1 MPKDKP
7 EKKAKDQP
15 DMNAAPAPSKKAA
28 GKAVT
33 TAAAASGEVR
43 AKVKK
48 PAKEPAKAAPTT
60 ASAAPAKASPV
71 TAQAEPAVAKETEA
85 PKADAV
91 AEKHAPVVK
100 VRRQVLTAS
109 EQRMEE
115 NKPGGAQP
123 APVAPAS
130 PAPTASLTP
139 PAAHPVTPA
148 ITPADR
154 HAESSPAVAD
164 DAATAAQQLRDKI
177 VVIKPPIIVKDLA
190 AKLGLKPYQIIHHLM
205 EMNIFTSA
213 NQALEEEVARKLST
227 KLGFTFEIEKREKGA
242 GLVHAPAKI
251 VEPTKGPVPIAPSEL
266 QSRPPVITFMGHV
279 DHGKTSLLDAIRKA
293 HVAAG
298 EAGGITQHI
307 GAYTV
312 KRGTQTITFLDTPGH
327 EAFTAMRARGANV
340 TDIVVLVVAA
350 DDGIMPTTLEAINHA
365 RAAKVQLMVAINKI
379 DLPGANLVR
388 VKGQLQEQG
397 LVAEE
402 YGGDTI
408 ICEVSATKGIGIEKL
423 LEMMLL
429 QAEILELRAN
439 PRGLSRG
446 TVIEAQFEQGR
457 GPTSTVLVQ
466 QGTLRVGDAILAGP
480 YYGRVKALIN
490 DLGQQVKEAGPSIP
504 VKVLGLDGAPSP
516 GEEYNILK
524 NEKEARELAENRRD
538 KLRLGKLEA
547 PPRVTLENL
556 FEAIADEKHKVFKLI
571 IKGDVQ
577 GSVEAIVTA
586 LKKIDSDK
594 IDLDIVLSS
603 AGAISESDILL
614 AKASQAV
621 VIGFNTRTD
630 NAAANAA
637 KREGV
642 QIKLFSII
650 YELIDQVKEAMAGL
664 LDPELRET
672 ALGTALVKQVFQ
684 LSKFPVAGCSV
695 VSGRIVRNA
704 RARVVR
710 KRQPIYDGQV
720 VTLKR
725 FQDDAAEVRA
735 GLECGIRLGDF
746 NDYLADDTIECY
758 QLEKFAQAL

>member
-7 EKKAKDQP
+7 EKKAKDP
-15 DMNAAPAPSKKAA
+15 TDMNASPAPAKKAA
-28 GKAVT
+28 GKA
-33 TAAAASGEVR
+33 ASGEAKAKAPKPSKEVATER
-43 AKVKK
+43 TKAVSAPEKTVPPAAKV
-48 PAKEPAKAAPTT
+48 
-60 ASAAPAKASPV
+60 
-71 TAQAEPAVAKETEA
+71 AEVSVETDQPA
-85 PKADAV
+85 PKA
-91 AEKHAPVVK
+91 K
-100 VRRQVLTAS
+100 RQVLTAS
-109 EQRMEE
+109 EQRMAE
-115 NKPGGAQP
+115 NKPASTVSQTAAAAPTP
-123 APVAPAS
+123 APAVS
-130 PAPTASLTP
+130 TP
-139 PAAHPVTPA
+139 
-148 ITPADR
+148 
-154 HAESSPAVAD
+154 SSPAKPAEAPSNAPD
-164 DAATAAQQLRDKI
+164 EAALAAQQLKDKI

-213 NQALEEEVARKLST
+213 NQALEEEVARKLSS

-242 GLVHAPAKI
+242 GLVHAPVKI
-251 VEPTKGPVPIAPSEL
+251 VEPPKPAPVAASEL
-266 QSRPPVITFMGHV
+266 QPRPPVITFMGHV

-312 KRGTQTITFLDTPGH
+312 KRGNHTITFLDTPGH

-350 DDGIMPTTLEAINHA
+350 DDGMMPTTIEAINHA
-365 RAAKVQLMVAINKI
+365 RAAKVQIMVAINKI
-379 DLPGANLVR
+379 DLPGSNLNR
-388 VKGQLQEQG
+388 VKGQLQEHG
-397 LVAEE
+397 LVPEE

-457 GPTSTVLVQ
+457 GPTATVLVQ

-480 YYGRVKALIN
+480 FYGRVKALIN
-490 DLGQQVKEAGPSIP
+490 DVGQNVKEAGPSIP
-504 VKVLGLDGAPSP
+504 VKILGLDGAPSP
-516 GEEYNILK
+516 GEEYNVLK
-524 NEKEARELAENRRD
+524 NEKEARELAEDRRD

-547 PPRVTLENL
+547 PPRITLENL

-577 GSVEAIVTA
+577 GSVEAIVA
-586 LKKIDSDK
+586 SLKKIDSKK
-594 IDLDIVLSS
+594 IDLDIVLAS

-630 NAAANAA
+630 NSAANAA

-672 ALGTALVKQVFQ
+672 ALGVAAVKQVFH

-710 KRQPIYDGQV
+710 KRQPIYDGAI

-725 FQDDAAEVRA
+725 FQDDASEVRA

-758 QLEKFAQAL
+758 QLEKFAQSL

>member
-7 EKKAKDQP
+7 EKKAKTQP
-15 DMNAAPAPSKKAA
+15 DMNAAPAPAKKAA
-28 GKAVT
+28 GKA
-33 TAAAASGEVR
+33 ASGEAK

-48 PAKEPAKAAPTT
+48 PAKEPAKATPVHGK
-60 ASAAPAKASPV
+60 AKPPV
-71 TAQAEPAVAKETEA
+71 KREIEKPMVEVVAKPPPAA
-85 PKADAV
+85 PKA
-91 AEKHAPVVK
+91 K
-100 VRRQVLTAS
+100 RQVLTVS
-109 EQRMEE
+109 EQGMAE
-115 NKPGGAQP
+115 NKPAASAVSTEAVAHPEPAAIAVAASIP
-123 APVAPAS
+123 APPATLAGK
-130 PAPTASLTP
+130 PAE
-139 PAAHPVTPA
+139 
-148 ITPADR
+148 I
-154 HAESSPAVAD
+154 SSAVAD
-164 DAATAAQQLRDKI
+164 EAALAAEQLRDKV

-213 NQALEEEVARKLST
+213 NQAIEEEVARKLCA

-242 GLVHAPAKI
+242 GLVHAPVKI
-251 VEPTKGPVPIAPSEL
+251 VEPPKPAPAAASDL
-266 QSRPPVITFMGHV
+266 QPRPPVITFMGHV

-312 KRGTQTITFLDTPGH
+312 KRGTHTITFLDTPGH

-350 DDGIMPTTLEAINHA
+350 DDGIMPTTVEAINHA

-402 YGGDTI
+402 YGGETI

-439 PRGLSRG
+439 PRGESRG

-457 GPTSTVLVQ
+457 GPTATVLVQ
-466 QGTLRVGDAILAGP
+466 QGTLRIGDAILAGP

-490 DLGQQVKEAGPSIP
+490 DVGQNVKEAGPSIP

-516 GEEYNILK
+516 GEEYNVLK
-524 NEKEARELAENRRD
+524 NEREARELAEDRRD

-586 LKKIDSDK
+586 LKKIDSNK
-594 IDLDIVLSS
+594 IDLDVVLSS

-650 YELIDQVKEAMAGL
+650 YELIDQVKEAMVGL

-672 ALGTALVKQVFQ
+672 ALGTAVVKQVFQ

-695 VSGRIVRNA
+695 ASGRIVRNA

-746 NDYLADDTIECY
+746 NDYLVDDTIECY
-758 QLEKFAQAL
+758 QLEKFTQSL

>member
-1 MPKDKP
+1 MPKE
-7 EKKAKDQP
+7 EKVATST
-15 DMNAAPAPSKKAA
+15 AARSSKKAA
-28 GKAVT
+28 PK
-33 TAAAASGEVR
+33 AASADSAGVKTR
-43 AKVKK
+43 A
-48 PAKEPAKAAPTT
+48 PARK
-60 ASAAPAKASPV
+60 APAKAPS
-71 TAQAEPAVAKETEA
+71 AKAKETPHPVASSTATESKSEA
-85 PKADAV
+85 TAV
-91 AEKHAPVVK
+91 ETKRPVVH
-100 VRRQVLTAS
+100 RRSLLTAS
-109 EQRMEE
+109 EQRHVDNAE
-115 NKPGGAQP
+115 KAAAVAGAP
-123 APVAPAS
+123 APVSA
-130 PAPTASLTP
+130 P
-139 PAAHPVTPA
+139 PADPTPVAKPT
-148 ITPADR
+148 T
-154 HAESSPAVAD
+154 
-164 DAATAAQQLRDKI
+164 AATPVSAPKPAEPAAATDADVAAQQLRDKI

-213 NQALEEEVARKLST
+213 NQPVEEEVARKLSV

-242 GLVHAPAKI
+242 GQVHAPVKI
-251 VEPTKGPVPIAPSEL
+251 VEPPKPEPVAASEL
-266 QSRPPVITFMGHV
+266 QARPPVITFMGHV

-293 HVAAG
+293 RVAAG
-298 EAGGITQHI
+298 EAGGITQHM

-312 KRGTQTITFLDTPGH
+312 KRGNHAITFLDTPGH

-350 DDGIMPTTLEAINHA
+350 DDGIMPTTIEAINHA
-365 RAAKVQLMVAINKI
+365 RAAKVQIMVAINKI

-408 ICEVSATKGIGIEKL
+408 LCEVSATKGIGIEKL

-446 TVIEAQFEQGR
+446 TIIESQFEQGR
-457 GPTSTVLVQ
+457 GPTATVLVQ
-466 QGTLRVGDAILAGP
+466 HGTLHIGDALLAGP
-480 YYGRVKALIN
+480 YYGRVKALVN
-490 DLGQQVKEAGPSIP
+490 DLGQNVKEAGPSIP
-504 VKVLGLDGAPSP
+504 VKVLGLSGAPSP
-516 GEEYNILK
+516 GEEYNVLK
-524 NEKEARELAENRRD
+524 QEREARELAEDRFD

-556 FEAIADEKHKVFKLI
+556 FEAIADEQRKVLKLI

-577 GSVEAIVTA
+577 GSVEAIVA
-586 LKKIDSDK
+586 SLKKIESKK
-594 IDLDIVLSS
+594 IDLEIVLAS
-603 AGAISESDILL
+603 AGAISESDVLL

-621 VIGFNTRTD
+621 VIGFNTKTD
-630 NAAANAA
+630 NSAANAA

-650 YELIDQVKEAMAGL
+650 YELIDQVKEAMVGL

-695 VSGRIVRNA
+695 QSGRIVRNA
-704 RARVVR
+704 RARVMR
-710 KRQPIYDGQV
+710 RRQPIYDGAV

-758 QLEKFAQAL
+758 QLDKFTQTL

>member
-1 MPKDKP
+1 MPKETTTKKAKDKP
-7 EKKAKDQP
+7 EVTAASAPTKKAASKAAPGEAKAKAAKSPAKEKAPAKQP
-15 DMNAAPAPSKKAA
+15 AAAVTPEKVEAPAPVA
-28 GKAVT
+28 
-33 TAAAASGEVR
+33 E
-43 AKVKK
+43 
-48 PAKEPAKAAPTT
+48 E
-60 ASAAPAKASPV
+60 APAPV
-71 TAQAEPAVAKETEA
+71 KVA
-85 PKADAV
+85 PK
-91 AEKHAPVVK
+91 
-100 VRRQVLTAS
+100 RSLLTAS
-109 EQRMEE
+109 EQRMLE
-115 NKPGGAQP
+115 NKPEGSAKAEPAQAVPAAP
-123 APVAPAS
+123 APAAPAAVAPKAVENH
-130 PAPTASLTP
+130 APT
-139 PAAHPVTPA
+139 V
-148 ITPADR
+148 
-154 HAESSPAVAD
+154 D
-164 DAATAAQQLRDKI
+164 DAALAAQQLKDKM

-190 AKLGLKPYQIIHHLM
+190 AKLGLKPFQIIHHLM
-205 EMNIFTSA
+205 EMNIFTGP
-213 NQALEEEVARKLST
+213 NQALEEEVARKLCA
-227 KLGFTFEIEKREKGA
+227 KVGFTFEIEKREKGA
-242 GLVHAPAKI
+242 GQVHAPVKI
-251 VEPTKGPVPIAPSEL
+251 VEPPKPEPVAASEL
-266 QSRPPVITFMGHV
+266 QPRPPVITFMGHV

-293 HVAAG
+293 RVASG

-312 KRGTQTITFLDTPGH
+312 KRGNNTITFLDTPGH

-350 DDGIMPTTLEAINHA
+350 DDGIMATTIEAINHA

-379 DLPGANLVR
+379 DLPGANLQR

-429 QAEILELRAN
+429 QAEILELKAN
-439 PRGLSRG
+439 PRGHSRG

-457 GPTSTVLVQ
+457 GATSTILVQ

-490 DLGQQVKEAGPSIP
+490 DLGQNVKEAGPSIP
-504 VKVLGLDGAPSP
+504 VKILGLDGAPSP
-516 GEEYNILK
+516 GEEYNVLK
-524 NEKEARELAENRRD
+524 NEKEARELAEDRRD

-547 PPRVTLENL
+547 PPRMTLENL
-556 FEAIADEKHKVFKLI
+556 FTAIADEKHKVLKLI

-586 LKKIDSDK
+586 LKKIDSKK

-614 AKASQAV
+614 AKASNAV

-630 NAAANAA
+630 NSAANAA

-650 YELIDQVKEAMAGL
+650 YELIDQVKEAMVGL

-672 ALGTALVKQVFQ
+672 SLGSAVVKQVFN

-695 VSGRIVRNA
+695 STGRIVRNA

-720 VTLKR
+720 VALKR
-725 FQDDAAEVRA
+725 FQDDASEVRA

-746 NDYLADDTIECY
+746 NEYLVDDIIECY
-758 QLEKFAQAL
+758 QLEKFTQSL

>member
-1 MPKDKP
+1 
-7 EKKAKDQP
+7 
-15 DMNAAPAPSKKAA
+15 MNAAPAPARKAA
-28 GKAVT
+28 KAAT
-33 TAAAASGEVR
+33 GETK
-43 AKVKK
+43 AKAK
-48 PAKEPAKAAPTT
+48 PAKEPAKVASAPAPEPAAP
-60 ASAAPAKASPV
+60 
-71 TAQAEPAVAKETEA
+71 EPAESTAPIVEEK
-85 PKADAV
+85 PKA
-91 AEKHAPVVK
+91 
-100 VRRQVLTAS
+100 RRPLLTAS
-109 EQRMEE
+109 EMRMEE
-115 NKPGGAQP
+115 NRLAAEKPPVEASAEVAPSPAESAPATPAAAP
-123 APVAPAS
+123 APAKPVEPTIEDPA
-130 PAPTASLTP
+130 L
-139 PAAHPVTPA
+139 
-148 ITPADR
+148 
-154 HAESSPAVAD
+154 
-164 DAATAAQQLRDKI
+164 AAQQLKDKI
-177 VVIKPPIIVKDLA
+177 VVVKPPIIVKDLA

-213 NQALEEEVARKLST
+213 NQALEEDVARKLTT

-242 GLVHAPAKI
+242 GQVHAPVKI
-251 VEPTKGPVPIAPSEL
+251 VEPPKPEPVVASEL

-293 HVAAG
+293 RVAAG

-312 KRGTQTITFLDTPGH
+312 KRGNHSITFLDTPGH

-350 DDGIMPTTLEAINHA
+350 DDGLMPTTLEAIQHA

-379 DLPGANLVR
+379 DLASANLNR

-397 LVAEE
+397 LVPEE

-408 ICEVSATKGIGIEKL
+408 VCEVSATKGIGIEKL

-457 GPTSTVLVQ
+457 GPTTTVLVRS
-466 QGTLRVGDAILAGP
+466 GTLKIGDAILAGP
-480 YYGRVKALIN
+480 YHGRVKALIN
-490 DLGQQVKEAGPSIP
+490 DLGQNVKEAGPSTP
-504 VKVLGLDGAPSP
+504 VKILGLDGAPSP
-516 GEEYNILK
+516 GEEYTVLK
-524 NEKEARELAENRRD
+524 NEREARSLADDRHQ

-547 PPRVTLENL
+547 PPRITLENL
-556 FEAIADEKHKVFKLI
+556 FEAIADEKHKVLKVIL
-571 IKGDVQ
+571 KGDVQ
-577 GSVEAIVTA
+577 GSVEAIVA
-586 LKKIDSDK
+586 QLKKIDSKK
-594 IDLDIVLSS
+594 IDLDIVS
-603 AGAISESDILL
+603 ASVGSISESDILL

-637 KREGV
+637 KRENV
-642 QIKLFSII
+642 QIKLYSII
-650 YELIDQVKEAMAGL
+650 YELLDQVKEAMAGM

-672 ALGTALVKQVFQ
+672 SLGTAVVKQVFH
-684 LSKFPVAGCSV
+684 LSKYPVAGCSV
-695 VSGRIVRNA
+695 QNGRIVRNG

-710 KRQPIYDGQV
+710 KRQPIYDGAV

-725 FQDDAAEVRA
+725 FQDDASEVRA

-746 NDYLADDTIECY
+746 NDYLVDDIIECY
-758 QLEKFAQAL
+758 QLEKFAQTL

>member
-1 MPKDKP
+1 MSKDKP
-7 EKKAKDQP
+7 EKKAKD
-15 DMNAAPAPSKKAA
+15 DMTAAPTPAKKVA
-28 GKAVT
+28 GK
-33 TAAAASGEVR
+33 AAAASVETK
-43 AKVKK
+43 AKTRK
-48 PAKEPAKAAPTT
+48 PAKEPASAVATPAPKK
-60 ASAAPAKASPV
+60 SEPPV
-71 TAQAEPAVAKETEA
+71 KKKVEEPAADKVADSTPAA
-85 PKADAV
+85 PKA
-91 AEKHAPVVK
+91 K
-100 VRRQVLTAS
+100 RQVLTAS
-109 EQRMEE
+109 EQRMSE
-115 NKPGGAQP
+115 NKPAAHP
-123 APVAPAS
+123 KPEAASS
-130 PAPTASLTP
+130 PAPTPAP
-139 PAAHPVTPA
+139 PAAAAVKPA
-148 ITPADR
+148 EKP
-154 HAESSPAVAD
+154 AESPSAPVD
-164 DAATAAQQLRDKI
+164 DAALAAQQLRDKI

-213 NQALEEEVARKLST
+213 SQALEEEVARKLST

-242 GLVHAPAKI
+242 GLVHAPVKI
-251 VEPTKGPVPIAPSEL
+251 VEPPKPAPVAASEL
-266 QSRPPVITFMGHV
+266 QPRPPVITFMGHV

-312 KRGTQTITFLDTPGH
+312 KRGAQTITFLDTPGH

-350 DDGIMPTTLEAINHA
+350 DDGIMPTTIEAINHA

-457 GPTSTVLVQ
+457 GPTATVLVQ
-466 QGTLRVGDAILAGP
+466 QGTLRIGDALLAGP

-490 DLGQQVKEAGPSIP
+490 DVGQNVKEAGPSIP

-516 GEEYNILK
+516 GEEYNVLK
-524 NEKEARELAENRRD
+524 NEREARELAEDRRH

-547 PPRVTLENL
+547 PPKITLENL
-556 FEAIADEKHKVFKLI
+556 FEAIADEKHKVLKLI

-586 LKKIDSDK
+586 LKKIDSQK

-672 ALGTALVKQVFQ
+672 ALGSAVVKQVFQ

-695 VSGRIVRNA
+695 LSGRIVRNA

-758 QLEKFAQAL
+758 QLEKFAQSL

>member
-1 MPKDKP
+1 MTKDKP
-7 EKKAKDQP
+7 EPKAKDQP

-28 GKAVT
+28 GKAAT
-33 TAAAASGEVR
+33 TAASAPGEVK
-43 AKVKK
+43 AKAKK
-48 PAKEPAKAAPTT
+48 PAKEPVKDSVAPEHAAKA
-60 ASAAPAKASPV
+60 V
-71 TAQAEPAVAKETEA
+71 VAKEIEAPVAA
-85 PKADAV
+85 PKA
-91 AEKHAPVVK
+91 
-100 VRRQVLTAS
+100 RRQVLTAS

-115 NKPGGAQP
+115 NKAAGS
-123 APVAPAS
+123 PVAPAAAPA
-130 PAPTASLTP
+130 PAPTPA
-139 PAAHPVTPA
+139 PAAPVAAQTKPA
-148 ITPADR
+148 PKPA
-154 HAESSPAVAD
+154 EVSPAVAD
-164 DAATAAQQLRDKI
+164 DAALAAQQLRDKI

-213 NQALEEEVARKLST
+213 NQALEEEIARKLST

-242 GLVHAPAKI
+242 GLVHAPVKI
-251 VEPTKGPVPIAPSEL
+251 VEPPKPAPVAASDL
-266 QSRPPVITFMGHV
+266 QPRPPVITFMGHV

-350 DDGIMPTTLEAINHA
+350 DDGIMPTTIEAINHA

-402 YGGDTI
+402 YGGETI

-439 PRGLSRG
+439 PRGQSRG
-446 TVIEAQFEQGR
+446 TIIEAQFEQGR
-457 GPTSTVLVQ
+457 GPTATVLVQ

-490 DLGQQVKEAGPSIP
+490 DVGQPVKEAGPSIP
-504 VKVLGLDGAPSP
+504 VKILGLDGAPSP
-516 GEEYNILK
+516 GEEYNVLK
-524 NEKEARELAENRRD
+524 NEREARELAEDRRD

-547 PPRVTLENL
+547 PPKITLENL

-577 GSVEAIVTA
+577 GSVEAIVA
-586 LKKIDSDK
+586 SLKKIDSKK
-594 IDLDIVLSS
+594 IDLDIVLAS

-630 NAAANAA
+630 NSAANAA

-672 ALGTALVKQVFQ
+672 ALGTAVVKQVFQ

-695 VSGRIVRNA
+695 LSGRIVRNA

-758 QLEKFAQAL
+758 QLEKFAQVL

>member
-7 EKKAKDQP
+7 EKKAKD
-15 DMNAAPAPSKKAA
+15 DMTAAPTPAKKVA
-28 GKAVT
+28 GK
-33 TAAAASGEVR
+33 AAAASGETK
-43 AKVKK
+43 AKTRK
-48 PAKEPAKAAPTT
+48 PAKEPASAVATPAPKK
-60 ASAAPAKASPV
+60 SEPPVKKEAK
-71 TAQAEPAVAKETEA
+71 EPAADKIVDATPSA
-85 PKADAV
+85 PKA
-91 AEKHAPVVK
+91 K
-100 VRRQVLTAS
+100 RQVLTAS
-109 EQRMEE
+109 EQRMSE
-115 NKPGGAQP
+115 NKPAAGAAHP
-123 APVAPAS
+123 K
-130 PAPTASLTP
+130 PAPTSSPT
-139 PAAHPVTPA
+139 PAA
-148 ITPADR
+148 
-154 HAESSPAVAD
+154 PAVKPAGKPTESLSAAAD
-164 DAATAAQQLRDKI
+164 DAALAAQQLRDKI

-213 NQALEEEVARKLST
+213 NQALEEEVARKLSA
-227 KLGFTFEIEKREKGA
+227 KLEFTFEIEKREKGA
-242 GLVHAPAKI
+242 GLVHAPVKI
-251 VEPTKGPVPIAPSEL
+251 IEPPKPAPVAASEL
-266 QSRPPVITFMGHV
+266 QPRPPVITFMGHV

-293 HVAAG
+293 RVAAG

-312 KRGTQTITFLDTPGH
+312 KRGAQTITFLDTPGH

-350 DDGIMPTTLEAINHA
+350 DDGIMPTTIEAINHA

-402 YGGDTI
+402 YGGETI

-439 PRGLSRG
+439 PRGQSRG

-457 GPTSTVLVQ
+457 GPTATVLVQ
-466 QGTLRVGDAILAGP
+466 QGTLRIGDAILAGP

-490 DLGQQVKEAGPSIP
+490 DIGQNVKEAGPSIP
-504 VKVLGLDGAPSP
+504 VKILGLDGAPSP
-516 GEEYNILK
+516 GEEYNVLK
-524 NEKEARELAENRRD
+524 NEKEARELAEDRRD

-556 FEAIADEKHKVFKLI
+556 FEAIADEKHKVLKLI

-650 YELIDQVKEAMAGL
+650 YELIDQVKEAMVGL

-672 ALGTALVKQVFQ
+672 ALGIALVKQVFQ

-710 KRQPIYDGQV
+710 KRQPIYDGAI

-758 QLEKFAQAL
+758 QLEKFTQSL

>member
-1 MPKDKP
+1 MLKDKP

-15 DMNAAPAPSKKAA
+15 ATSAAPAPAKKAA
-28 GKAVT
+28 SK
-33 TAAAASGEVR
+33 AASGE
-43 AKVKK
+43 AKAKTTK
-48 PAKEPAKAAPTT
+48 SPKAPAKHPAKATPAPEK
-60 ASAAPAKASPV
+60 AEPPVKKEIEEPIAEVVAPEPPAAPKP
-71 TAQAEPAVAKETEA
+71 
-85 PKADAV
+85 
-91 AEKHAPVVK
+91 
-100 VRRQVLTAS
+100 RRQVLTAS
-109 EQRMEE
+109 EQRMAE
-115 NKPGGAQP
+115 NKPVGA
-123 APVAPAS
+123 AAHAEPVATPS
-130 PAPTASLTP
+130 PVQPPPTAPSGK
-139 PAAHPVTPA
+139 
-148 ITPADR
+148 PADKP
-154 HAESSPAVAD
+154 AESPS
-164 DAATAAQQLRDKI
+164 AALDEAALAAQQLRDKI

-213 NQALEEEVARKLST
+213 SQALEEEAARKLCA
-227 KLGFTFEIEKREKGA
+227 KLEFTFEIEKREKGA
-242 GLVHAPAKI
+242 GLVHAPVKI
-251 VEPTKGPVPIAPSEL
+251 VEPPKAPPAEASDL
-266 QSRPPVITFMGHV
+266 QPRPPVITFMGHV
-279 DHGKTSLLDAIRKA
+279 DHGKTSLLDVIRKA

-312 KRGTQTITFLDTPGH
+312 KRGAQTITFLDTPGH

-340 TDIVVLVVAA
+340 TDIVILVVAA
-350 DDGIMPTTLEAINHA
+350 DDGIMPTTVEAINHA
-365 RAAKVQLMVAINKI
+365 RAAKVQIMVAINKI

-439 PRGLSRG
+439 PRGQSRG
-446 TVIEAQFEQGR
+446 RVIEAQFEQGR

-490 DLGQQVKEAGPSIP
+490 DLGQNVKEAGPSIP

-516 GEEYNILK
+516 GEEYNVLK
-524 NEKEARELAENRRD
+524 NEKEARELAQDRRD

-547 PPRVTLENL
+547 PPRITLENL
-556 FEAIADEKHKVFKLI
+556 FEAIADEKHKVLKLI

-586 LKKIDSDK
+586 LKKIDSKK
-594 IDLDIVLSS
+594 IDLDIVLAS

-650 YELIDQVKEAMAGL
+650 YELIDQVKEAMVGL

-672 ALGTALVKQVFQ
+672 ALGTAVVKQVFQ

-704 RARVVR
+704 RARIVR
-710 KRQPIYDGQV
+710 KRQPIYDGAV
-720 VTLKR
+720 ATLKR
-725 FQDDAAEVRA
+725 FQDDASEVRA

-746 NDYLADDTIECY
+746 NDYLADDIIECY
-758 QLEKFAQAL
+758 QLEKFTQSL

>member
-1 MPKDKP
+1 V
-7 EKKAKDQP
+7 EKIE
-15 DMNAAPAPSKKAA
+15 AP
-28 GKAVT
+28 VD
-33 TAAAASGEVR
+33 
-43 AKVKK
+43 
-48 PAKEPAKAAPTT
+48 
-60 ASAAPAKASPV
+60 
-71 TAQAEPAVAKETEA
+71 AVAVAEAPVAVEATPA
-85 PKADAV
+85 PKA
-91 AEKHAPVVK
+91 K
-100 VRRQVLTAS
+100 RQVLTAS
-109 EQRMEE
+109 EQRMSE
-115 NKPGGAQP
+115 NKPAG
-123 APVAPAS
+123 
-130 PAPTASLTP
+130 APTA
-139 PAAHPVTPA
+139 PAAVAAPTTISTSIPVA
-148 ITPADR
+148 KAADKQV
-154 HAESSPAVAD
+154 ESLSAAVD
-164 DAATAAQQLRDKI
+164 DAALVAQQLRDKI

-213 NQALEEEVARKLST
+213 SQALEEEVARKLST

-242 GLVHAPAKI
+242 GLVHAPVKI
-251 VEPTKGPVPIAPSEL
+251 VEPPKPEPVAASEL
-266 QSRPPVITFMGHV
+266 QPRPPVITFMGHV
-279 DHGKTSLLDAIRKA
+279 DHGKTSLLDAIRQA
-293 HVAAG
+293 HVATG

-350 DDGIMPTTLEAINHA
+350 DDGIMPTTVEAINHA

-439 PRGLSRG
+439 PRGQSRG
-446 TVIEAQFEQGR
+446 TVIESQFEQGR

-480 YYGRVKALIN
+480 FYGRVKALIN
-490 DLGQQVKEAGPSIP
+490 DVGQNVKEAGPSIP
-504 VKVLGLDGAPSP
+504 VKILGLDGAPSP
-516 GEEYNILK
+516 GQEYNVLK
-524 NEKEARELAENRRD
+524 NEREARELAEDRSD

-556 FEAIADEKHKVFKLI
+556 FQAIADEKHKVLKLV

-577 GSVEAIVTA
+577 GSVEAIVTS
-586 LKKIDSDK
+586 LKKIDSKK
-594 IDLDIVLSS
+594 IDLDIVLAS

-650 YELIDQVKEAMAGL
+650 YELLDQVKEAMVGL

-695 VSGRIVRNA
+695 ISGRIVRNA
-704 RARVVR
+704 RARVMR
-710 KRQPIYDGQV
+710 KRQPIYDGAV

-758 QLEKFAQAL
+758 QLEKFTQTL

>member
-1 MPKDKP
+1 MSKEKL
-7 EKKAKDQP
+7 EKKAEDKP
-15 DMNAAPAPSKKAA
+15 DMNAAPVPAKKAA
-28 GKAVT
+28 GKV
-33 TAAAASGEVR
+33 AATSGEPK
-43 AKVKK
+43 AKAKK
-48 PAKEPAKAAPTT
+48 TAKEPAK
-60 ASAAPAKASPV
+60 SAPAPEAPAPAAVEKIEAPV
-71 TAQAEPAVAKETEA
+71 DEVAVAEAPVAVEATPA
-85 PKADAV
+85 PKA
-91 AEKHAPVVK
+91 K
-100 VRRQVLTAS
+100 RQVLTAS
-109 EQRMEE
+109 EQRMSE
-115 NKPGGAQP
+115 NKPAG
-123 APVAPAS
+123 
-130 PAPTASLTP
+130 APTA
-139 PAAHPVTPA
+139 PAAVAAPTTISTSIPVA
-148 ITPADR
+148 KAADKQV
-154 HAESSPAVAD
+154 ESLSAAVD
-164 DAATAAQQLRDKI
+164 DAALVAQQLRDKI

-213 NQALEEEVARKLST
+213 SQALEEEVARKLST

-242 GLVHAPAKI
+242 GLVHAPVKI
-251 VEPTKGPVPIAPSEL
+251 VEPPKPEPVAASEL
-266 QSRPPVITFMGHV
+266 QPRPPVITFMGHV
-279 DHGKTSLLDAIRKA
+279 DHGKTSLLDAIRQA
-293 HVAAG
+293 HVATG

-350 DDGIMPTTLEAINHA
+350 DDGIMPTTVEAINHA

-439 PRGLSRG
+439 PRGQSRG
-446 TVIEAQFEQGR
+446 TVIESQFEQGR

-480 YYGRVKALIN
+480 FYGRVKALIN
-490 DLGQQVKEAGPSIP
+490 DVGQNVKEAGPSIP
-504 VKVLGLDGAPSP
+504 VKILGLDGAPSP
-516 GEEYNILK
+516 GQEYNVLK
-524 NEKEARELAENRRD
+524 NEREARELAEDRSD

-556 FEAIADEKHKVFKLI
+556 FQAIADEKHKVLKLV

-577 GSVEAIVTA
+577 GSVEAIVTS
-586 LKKIDSDK
+586 LKKIDSKK
-594 IDLDIVLSS
+594 IDLDIVLAS

-642 QIKLFSII
+642 QIKLYSII
-650 YELIDQVKEAMAGL
+650 YELIDQVKEAMVGL

-672 ALGTALVKQVFQ
+672 ALGVALVKQVFQ

-695 VSGRIVRNA
+695 ISGRIVRNA

-710 KRQPIYDGQV
+710 KRQPIYDGAV

-758 QLEKFAQAL
+758 QLEKFTQSL

>member
-1 MPKDKP
+1 
-7 EKKAKDQP
+7 
-15 DMNAAPAPSKKAA
+15 
-28 GKAVT
+28 
-33 TAAAASGEVR
+33 
-43 AKVKK
+43 
-48 PAKEPAKAAPTT
+48 
-60 ASAAPAKASPV
+60 
-71 TAQAEPAVAKETEA
+71 
-85 PKADAV
+85 
-91 AEKHAPVVK
+91 
-100 VRRQVLTAS
+100 
-109 EQRMEE
+109 
-115 NKPGGAQP
+115 
-123 APVAPAS
+123 
-130 PAPTASLTP
+130 
-139 PAAHPVTPA
+139 
-148 ITPADR
+148 
-154 HAESSPAVAD
+154 
-164 DAATAAQQLRDKI
+164 
-177 VVIKPPIIVKDLA
+177 
-190 AKLGLKPYQIIHHLM
+190 
-205 EMNIFTSA
+205 
-213 NQALEEEVARKLST
+213 
-227 KLGFTFEIEKREKGA
+227 
-242 GLVHAPAKI
+242 
-251 VEPTKGPVPIAPSEL
+251 
-266 QSRPPVITFMGHV
+266 
-279 DHGKTSLLDAIRKA
+279 
-293 HVAAG
+293 
-298 EAGGITQHI
+298 
-307 GAYTV
+307 
-312 KRGTQTITFLDTPGH
+312 
-327 EAFTAMRARGANV
+327 
-340 TDIVVLVVAA
+340 
-350 DDGIMPTTLEAINHA
+350 
-365 RAAKVQLMVAINKI
+365 MVAINKI

-402 YGGDTI
+402 YGGETI

-439 PRGLSRG
+439 PRGQSRG

-457 GPTSTVLVQ
+457 GPTATVLVQ
-466 QGTLRVGDAILAGP
+466 QGTLRIGDAILAGP

-490 DLGQQVKEAGPSIP
+490 DLGQNVKEAGPSIP

-516 GEEYNILK
+516 GEVYNVLK
-524 NEKEARELAENRRD
+524 NEREARELAEDRRD

-594 IDLDIVLSS
+594 IDLDVVLSS

-672 ALGTALVKQVFQ
+672 ALGTAMVKQVFQ

-704 RARVVR
+704 RARVLR
-710 KRQPIYDGQV
+710 KRQPIYDGQI

-758 QLEKFAQAL
+758 QLEKFAQTL

>member
-15 DMNAAPAPSKKAA
+15 VINAAPVPAKKAA
-28 GKAVT
+28 GKA
-33 TAAAASGEVR
+33 ASGEVKPKPK
-43 AKVKK
+43 AKPKAKK
-48 PAKEPAKAAPTT
+48 PAKEPAKATPAPEKTEPPVKKGIEKPI
-60 ASAAPAKASPV
+60 AEVVAEAPPS
-71 TAQAEPAVAKETEA
+71 A
-85 PKADAV
+85 PKA
-91 AEKHAPVVK
+91 K
-100 VRRQVLTAS
+100 RQVLTAS
-109 EQRMEE
+109 EQRMAE
-115 NKPGGAQP
+115 NKPAGAAAHP
-123 APVAPAS
+123 KPVATPS
-130 PAPTASLTP
+130 PAPTPTP
-139 PAAHPVTPA
+139 QAA
-148 ITPADR
+148 PADKPADKP
-154 HAESSPAVAD
+154 AESPLAVAD
-164 DAATAAQQLRDKI
+164 EAALAAQQLRDKI

-213 NQALEEEVARKLST
+213 SQALEEEVARKLCA
-227 KLGFTFEIEKREKGA
+227 KLEFTFEIEKREKGA
-242 GLVHAPAKI
+242 GLVHKPAAPA
-251 VEPTKGPVPIAPSEL
+251 EPPKGMLPVVASEPSEL
-266 QSRPPVITFMGHV
+266 QPRPPVITFMGHV
-279 DHGKTSLLDAIRKA
+279 DHGKTSLLDVIRKA

-312 KRGTQTITFLDTPGH
+312 KRGAQTITFLDTPGH

-340 TDIVVLVVAA
+340 TDIVILVVAA
-350 DDGIMPTTLEAINHA
+350 DDGIMPTTIEAINHA

-439 PRGLSRG
+439 PRGQSRG

-466 QGTLRVGDAILAGP
+466 QGTLRIGDAILAGP

-490 DLGQQVKEAGPSIP
+490 DVGQSVKEAGPSIP

-516 GEEYNILK
+516 GEEYNVLK
-524 NEKEARELAENRRD
+524 NEKDARELAENRRD

-547 PPRVTLENL
+547 PPRITLENL
-556 FEAIADEKHKVFKLI
+556 FEAIADEKHKVLKLI

-577 GSVEAIVTA
+577 GSVEAIVA
-586 LKKIDSDK
+586 SLKKIESKK
-594 IDLDIVLSS
+594 IDLDIILAS

-650 YELIDQVKEAMAGL
+650 YELIDQVKEAMVGL

-672 ALGTALVKQVFQ
+672 ALGTAVVKQVFQ

-704 RARVVR
+704 RARIVR
-710 KRQPIYDGQV
+710 KRQPIYDGAV
-720 VTLKR
+720 ATLKR
-725 FQDDAAEVRA
+725 FQDDASEVRA

-746 NDYLADDTIECY
+746 NDYLADDIIECY
-758 QLEKFAQAL
+758 QLEKFTQSL